1 MFVLA
6 LKGREDEG
14 LYAVEEPDGRKIL
27 YIFQEEDD
35 ANRFAGLLEADDFP
49 EINVIEVEDQ
59 ATIDICEM
67 HNYTYTIIKKDDLVI
82 PPRNNDL
89 L

>member
-6 LKGREDEG
+6 LKDREDEG
-14 LYAVEEPDGRKIL
+14 LYAVEEPDGTKIL
-27 YIFQEEDD
+27 YLFEEEDD
-35 ANRFAGLLEADDFP
+35 ADRFAGLLEADDFP
-49 EINVIEVEDQ
+49 EIIVIEVEDK
-59 ATIDICEM
+59 TTVDICEI

-82 PPRNNDL
+82 PPRYNDL